1 MGTSSTPLQANAL
14 VNWYCNGAL
23 RRGFATRTA
32 QLHGGSLAVR
42 TRMRKWSL
50 VRLTPHQGPLH
61 ACAET
66 RCVFSP
72 DREAPLRDGTRARGL
87 SRAVGPGRGP
97 LAAGCPIE
105 AETSRVEERAD
116 SILTA
121 QKKNRRDIHRKCRA
135 QRKPIAM
142 RIIDLRGLS
151 LTGDAIALDVVQTGA
166 APRSSPLSVQSV
178 RGR

>member
-1 MGTSSTPLQANAL
+1 
-14 VNWYCNGAL
+14 NGAL
-23 RRGFATRTA
+23 RRSFATRTA
-32 QLHGGSLAVR
+32 HPHGGSLAVR

-50 VRLTPHQGPLH
+50 VRLTPRQGPLH

-72 DREAPLRDGTRARGL
+72 DCGAPLRDGARARGL

-151 LTGDAIALDVVQTGA
+151 LTDVAIALDGGQTGA